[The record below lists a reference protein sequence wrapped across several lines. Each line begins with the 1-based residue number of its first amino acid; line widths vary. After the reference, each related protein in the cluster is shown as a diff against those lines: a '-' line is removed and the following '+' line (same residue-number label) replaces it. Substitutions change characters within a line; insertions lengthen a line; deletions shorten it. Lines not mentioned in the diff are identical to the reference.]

1 MYLIFVMAFPEGS
14 CLGPLLFNIY
24 SSKIFDIVGHH
35 LPKVHCYA
43 DDSQLY
49 LSFNPSCAFSQ
60 DEAIRSMETCIWD
73 VKQWM
78 TLDKLML
85 NDDKTEF
92 VVTAS
97 RHLLKKA
104 AVNTIR
110 VGDCDVSKMSVV
122 RNLGA
127 WFDEQL
133 TMAAHITK
141 ICSAAFYHLHNIRRT
156 RKYLSMDAAATP
168 IHSFVSIRIYYCNSL
183 LYGVPK

>member
-1 MYLIFVMAFPEGS
+1 MDPSILLTRLRSKLVGLNGAALSWFCSYLSGTRQRISVQEALSNVFYLRYKVPQGS

-24 SSKIFDIVGHH
+24 SSKIFDIVGRH
-35 LPKVHCYA
+35 LAKVHFYA

-49 LSFNPSCAFSQ
+49 LSFNPSCGFSQ

-78 TLDKLML
+78 TSDKLML
-85 NDDKTEF
+85 NDDRTEF

-127 WFDEQL
+127 WFDDQL

-141 ICSAAFYHLHNIRRT
+141 I
-156 RKYLSMDAAATP
+156 
-168 IHSFVSIRIYYCNSL
+168 
-183 LYGVPK
+183 